1 MGRALQG
8 PHDALGHVR
17 RGQRGLDARVDG
29 VGGGPVPVEAVEGE
43 LLGGH
48 HARRDLDDPHRLADQ
63 LQAQGV
69 GDDALGVLGG
79 DIAGAARVG
88 AVGGGRGQEDD
99 VAPALAQ
106 SRQEGP
112 GDAQGRE
119 RVALVHGQPLGRVGV
134 GHGVQAQRPAG
145 VVDDRVDGAVGE
157 DLGGQAL
164 DVVGTLEV
172 GDDPGA
178 AGLGGQGL
186 QALDAAGGGDHVPS
200 VGAQEA
206 DGGRANAG
214 GGSGDQGA
222 ARGRPGVGRRGW
234 RRTGGGA
241 GGGRCGDVGCGL
253 RDLAHA
259 PILIPRPADALP
271 LSSRSPSDGGPR
283 CFRLATRRT
292 GVPRRWPGRARSR
305 LRGPGRAAR

>member
-48 HARRDLDDPHRLADQ
+48 HARRNLDDPHRLADQ

-79 DIAGAARVG
+79 DVTGPARVG
-88 AVGGGRGQEDD
+88 AVGGGGGQEDD

-119 RVALVHGQPLGRVGV
+119 RVAFVHGQPLGRVAV

-172 GDDPGA
+172 GGDPGA

-186 QALDAAGGGDHVPS
+186 QALDAAGGGDHVPP

-214 GGSGDQGA
+214 GGAGDEGA
-222 ARGRPGVGRRGW
+222 ARGRL
-234 RRTGGGA
+234 GA
-241 GGGRCGDVGCGL
+241 GCGRGSGGCGL

-259 PILIPRPADALP
+259 PILIPRPAGRGSSP
-271 LSSRSPSDGGPR
+271 LSSRSPPDGGP
-283 CFRLATRRT
+283 AEAAGAGPAQRT
-292 GVPRRWPGRARSR
+292 GASSPVR
-305 LRGPGRAAR
+305 LLKTWMVDE

>member
-63 LQAQGV
+63 FQAQGV

-79 DIAGAARVG
+79 DVAGAARVG
-88 AVGGGRGQEDD
+88 AVGGGGGQEDD

-145 VVDDRVDGAVGE
+145 VVDDRVDGAGGE

-164 DVVGTLEV
+164 DVLRPLEV
-172 GDDPGA
+172 GGDPGA

-206 DGGRANAG
+206 DGGRADAG
-214 GGSGDQGA
+214 GGAGDEGA
-222 ARGRPGVGRRGW
+222 ARGRLGAGCGD
-234 RRTGGGA
+234 GGGS
-241 GGGRCGDVGCGL
+241 GGCGL

-292 GVPRRWPGRARSR
+292 GVPRRWPGRARPR
-305 LRGPGRAAR
+305 LRGPGRAVR